1 MAWVGSLPLTA
12 RLPVYVYMIKP
23 NPCIMYQSRPV
34 CVADMVIGAVWS
46 SAHGGAGTKVMQ
58 TLRVAV
64 RRRKVKW
71 TDNTGSATHTIVI
84 LTDGAVASGSA
95 SAGAIV
101 RLLKGGKRFI
111 FVMDGF
117 DFCGEERKGADPLID
132 AALDENEA
140 MAYRAPEPPQMLY
153 EHDAMVDE
161 MLARLNKVG
170 GARISLGICTAD

>member
-1 MAWVGSLPLTA
+1 
-12 RLPVYVYMIKP
+12 MIKP
-23 NPCIMYQSRPV
+23 NPYIMYQSRPV
-34 CVADMVIGAVWS
+34 RVADMVIGAVWS

-58 TLRVAV
+58 SLRVAV
-64 RRRKVKW
+64 IRRKVKW
-71 TDNTGSATHTIVI
+71 TDDTGSATHTIVI
-84 LTDGAVASGSA
+84 LTDGAVVSGSA